1 MQYYKLNFDHVSWH
15 SGCFRKEPQRWR
27 HLLHRLKTK
36 FNIGR
41 PRLALC
47 HRFFLGL
54 LTAVCHA
61 AQLSQR
67 SKGKTKLIKIV
78 QRHRLFY
85 VSSFLCTRSR
95 KVICMNM
102 QLRFMMISASKL
114 KSVTFILTCLL
125 SCQLTIAFNK

>member
-78 QRHRLFY
+78 QRHRL
-85 VSSFLCTRSR
+85 LC
-95 KVICMNM
+95 VI
-102 QLRFMMISASKL
+102 ISLYTQSKSYL
-114 KSVTFILTCLL
+114 HEHAVKIHDD
-125 SCQLTIAFNK
+125 